1 MPRGGDL
8 RRTRAKAKEDML
20 IQRSFY
26 VSRQTDH
33 DLNEAALRSN
43 TTKNAVI
50 RRAVEEHLR
59 GKGCSCPSQDQ
70 QSSSP
75 G

>member
-1 MPRGGDL
+1 MPRGGEL
-8 RRTRAKAKEDML
+8 RRTRAKAPEEML

-26 VSRQTDH
+26 ISRQTDR
-33 DLNEAALRSN
+33 DLNEAALRAS

-59 GKGCSCPSQDQ
+59 GKVCHCPSPDQ
-70 QSSSP
+70 HSSP
-75 G
+75 PG